1 MIKFE
6 NTEVTGWKAAIR
18 GMRNP
23 MNSWEK
29 SDSFFCETG
38 LQPTCSCCEDR
49 HTGRCVNGYII
60 GENDLKLM
68 KSLSKAGSDHSK
80 FLRMI
85 TVTVD
90 ITAMQPWW
98 AEFDTYKVGTVR
110 NSCSKMH
117 KIHVKPFEL
126 SDFTHEGCYKVDY
139 AYDALLSVIET
150 CEKLR
155 QDFNR
160 TKDKKYWRA
169 LIELLP
175 EGYRMRATVQLNYQ
189 VLKSMYF
196 ARRNH
201 KLDEWCRHKEI
212 ISDADSTSQAKY
224 SKSYKE
230 YFGFCDW
237 IETLPY
243 SELITGEIE

>member
-1 MIKFE
+1 MIKIE
-6 NTEVTGWKAAIR
+6 NTHVDNIVRAVYSA
-18 GMRNP
+18 RNA
-23 MNSWEK
+23 MNSWDK
-29 SDSFFCETG
+29 SDSDWNTDS
-38 LQPTCSCCEDR
+38 L
-49 HTGRCVNGYII
+49 
-60 GENDLKLM
+60 GENDLKLA
-68 KSLSKAGSDHSK
+68 KSLSKAGSDHGK

-139 AYDALLSVIET
+139 AYGALLSVIET
-150 CEKLR
+150 CERLR

-201 KLDEWCRHKEI
+201 KLDEWHVL
-212 ISDADSTSQAKY
+212 
-224 SKSYKE
+224 
-230 YFGFCDW
+230 CDW
-237 IETLPY
+237 IESLPY
-243 SELITGEIE
+243 SELITGDRRTEE

>member
-1 MIKFE
+1 MIKIE
-6 NTEVTGWKAAIR
+6 NTHVDNIVRAVYSA
-18 GMRNP
+18 RNA
-23 MNSWEK
+23 MNSWDK
-29 SDSFFCETG
+29 SDSDWNTDS
-38 LQPTCSCCEDR
+38 L
-49 HTGRCVNGYII
+49 
-60 GENDLKLM
+60 GENDLKLA
-68 KSLSKAGSDHSK
+68 KSLSKAGSDHGK

-139 AYDALLSVIET
+139 AYGALLSVIET
-150 CEKLR
+150 CERLR

-201 KLDEWCRHKEI
+201 KLDEWH
-212 ISDADSTSQAKY
+212 TL
-224 SKSYKE
+224 
-230 YFGFCDW
+230 CDW
-237 IETLPY
+237 IEKLPY
-243 SELITGEIE
+243 SELITGEKRTEE

>member
-1 MIKFE
+1 MIKIE
-6 NTEVTGWKAAIR
+6 NTHVDNIVRAVYSA
-18 GMRNP
+18 RNA
-23 MNSWEK
+23 MNSWDK
-29 SDSFFCETG
+29 SDSDWNTDS
-38 LQPTCSCCEDR
+38 L
-49 HTGRCVNGYII
+49 
-60 GENDLKLM
+60 GENDLKLA
-68 KSLSKAGSDHSK
+68 KSLSKAGSDHGK

-139 AYDALLSVIET
+139 AYGALLSVIET
-150 CEKLR
+150 CERLR

-201 KLDEWCRHKEI
+201 KLDEWH
-212 ISDADSTSQAKY
+212 TL
-224 SKSYKE
+224 
-230 YFGFCDW
+230 CDW
-237 IETLPY
+237 IESLPY
-243 SELITGEIE
+243 SELITGDRRTEE